1 MGDSQP
7 FPQAKYCTVKLFLI
21 TKCYNIYFMGKKNTV
36 ENNIM
41 KFRLK
46 AGITQEELAL
56 RSRLS
61 QGYITQLEHEVR
73 NYTQKA
79 LELIAV
85 AMSVPLIEFFKERE
99 IDQAS
104 AVAEDVGIY
113 QKKRSYKKEFMPIL
127 NDLPEYIVGHYL
139 TLLKLER
146 ELMRKKEEEKPGD
159 KRREETMK
167 IKTWKSA
174 VAIRGLRSVF
184 LIVTT

>member
-56 RSRLS
+56 RSGLS
-61 QGYITQLEHEVR
+61 QGYINQLEHGKR
-73 NYTQKA
+73 NYTQKS

-85 AMSVPLIEFFKERE
+85 ALSVPLIEFFKEGE
-99 IDQAS
+99 IEQAS

-139 TLLKLER
+139 TLLKLEL
-146 ELMRKKEEEKPGD
+146 ELMRKKKEEKPCD
-159 KRREETMK
+159 KCK
-167 IKTWKSA
+167 N
-174 VAIRGLRSVF
+174 
-184 LIVTT
+184 